1 MDTPNSTTNEAARKS
16 GKHLPL
22 DERGMIQA
30 LRREGKSLR
39 AIAEA
44 IGCVHPTGMYELR
57 RGIPVKTHAK
67 GHAPVYTA
75 KRGQKAYENCTEPT
89 AASLVNS

>member
-1 MDTPNSTTNEAARKS
+1 MDTPNSTTNEAVRKS
-16 GKHLPL
+16 GKHLTL

-30 LRREGKSLR
+30 LRRIRWLR

-44 IGCVHPTGMYELR
+44 IGCVHTTGMYELR